1 MLIRQLEDVN
11 EVEDYYIFLS
21 RWLSF
26 LIKAR
31 WSSLGVAYRGDR
43 RSAALTALAALAAL
57 TRTAATRMSGRARA
71 SASDRFGRRRAE
83 SSL

>member
-1 MLIRQLEDVN
+1 MLIRQLEDLN
-11 EVEDYYIFLS
+11 EVEDFYILLS

-26 LIKAR
+26 LIKAK

-43 RSAALTALAALAAL
+43 RSAALAAL

-71 SASDRFGRRRAE
+71 SASDRLGRRRAE

>member
-43 RSAALTALAALAAL
+43 RSAALAALAAL